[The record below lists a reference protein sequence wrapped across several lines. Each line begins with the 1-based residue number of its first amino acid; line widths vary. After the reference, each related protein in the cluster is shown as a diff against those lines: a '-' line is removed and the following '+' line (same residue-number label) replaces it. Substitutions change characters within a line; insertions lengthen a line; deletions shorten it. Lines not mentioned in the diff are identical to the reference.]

1 MDALIYAM
9 MCSTFEISPLPSL
22 MVSRG
27 YLAQKSRP
35 SKKTILKKETANPWA
50 AQRADNRSPNYL
62 ARLWGADSRL
72 VDAFCGLFLFRQK
85 ASQFFFF
92 LGHFVAL
99 FMSFFHCQFFRAC
112 LAALD
117 SRDACP
123 TNLLITAVSRCPGQ
137 ESMRKDMRAFIARSN
152 FH

>member
-1 MDALIYAM
+1 MPWCVL
-9 MCSTFEISPLPSL
+9 L
-22 MVSRG
+22 SRFRLCPHWWFPG
-27 YLAQKSRP
+27 ATWPKNPGRP
-35 SKKTILKKETANPWA
+35 KRRSLKKKPLIIGPHKERTIAHLIIWPDCEERTVGSWTLFVASFCFDKKRAN
-50 AQRADNRSPNYL
+50 
-62 ARLWGADSRL
+62 
-72 VDAFCGLFLFRQK
+72 
-85 ASQFFFF
+85 FFFF

>member
-62 ARLWGADSRL
+62 ARL
-72 VDAFCGLFLFRQK
+72 
-85 ASQFFFF
+85 
-92 LGHFVAL
+92 
-99 FMSFFHCQFFRAC
+99 
-112 LAALD
+112 
-117 SRDACP
+117 
-123 TNLLITAVSRCPGQ
+123 
-137 ESMRKDMRAFIARSN
+137 
-152 FH
+152 